1 MGNATEKRRRDHCC
15 SLSQPSGRRR
25 AGGGAGG
32 SPAYSADF
40 RIVSEGCWG
49 LVGIAPNGELVV
61 IHGVLGT
68 QGACFRRACRLACIR
83 CIDAPRPVGGCAAWW
98 CRSLPQ
104 THASRQHEF
113 TNGFRTSCK
122 INRLHHM
129 LSPNPPTMPKT

>member
-1 MGNATEKRRRDHCC
+1 MQRKKGEGTIAA
-15 SLSQPSGRRR
+15 PSPAVGASTR
-25 AGGGAGG
+25 GGGAGG

-113 TNGFRTSCK
+113 TNGFRTSCN
-122 INRLHHM
+122 INRLHHR